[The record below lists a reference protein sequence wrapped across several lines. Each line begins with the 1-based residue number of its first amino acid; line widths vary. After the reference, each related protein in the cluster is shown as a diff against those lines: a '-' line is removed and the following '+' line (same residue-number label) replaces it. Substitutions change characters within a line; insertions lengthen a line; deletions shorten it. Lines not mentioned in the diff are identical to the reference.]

1 MSQKRYKDAVHFYLE
16 RVVCARDLSV
26 AWISEVVRYSGVIA
40 TTGTN
45 RIRLL
50 AMGHSIISVI
60 LYYICQDINKEFV
73 EVVRLEIP
81 CRYRLY
87 GPKGYIDRLREIVI
101 SL

>member
-1 MSQKRYKDAVHFYLE
+1 MELF
-16 RVVCARDLSV
+16 CAEGLSV

-40 TTGTN
+40 TTERN

-50 AMGHSIISVI
+50 SMCHSIASVI
-60 LYYICQDINKEFV
+60 LYYICQDFNKGFV

-87 GPKGYIDRLREIVI
+87 QPKAYIYRIRKIVI
-101 SL
+101 PL